1 MLRRIAL
8 LLCSLL
14 VLPSLALAQATN
26 PVKLRVGMVAAVDM
40 LALPIAV
47 DLPRPRVWD
56 DLNEDDRFKALSGR
70 VLQLVRSA

>member
-1 MLRRIAL
+1 LSKGR
-8 LLCSLL
+8 
-14 VLPSLALAQATN
+14 VLEE
-26 PVKLRVGMVAAVDM
+26 
-40 LALPIAV
+40 IEV